1 MQGTYSSEMGVTPGT
16 CPRNFAR
23 SLAALAPPLVGRQ
36 MLVRQDEPI
45 LDGLP
50 VEVVLNVLP
59 QLLNIVQEGPIPPL
73 YPVFYGIPRRVIIQL
88 VHELVKEFLKGQ
100 NRREQIAY
108 DHESPI
114 YLFF

>member
-1 MQGTYSSEMGVTPGT
+1 
-16 CPRNFAR
+16 
-23 SLAALAPPLVGRQ
+23 

-73 YPVFYGIPRRVIIQL
+73 YPVFYGIPRRVILQL